1 MRILD
6 PSITSIIIF
15 QVILLTAMENL
26 RNTTVPVDK
35 TLDKDK
41 VLDKRNL
48 EKVPG
53 FTDARCWV
61 FLILFVYYIS

>member
-1 MRILD
+1 M
-6 PSITSIIIF
+6 
-15 QVILLTAMENL
+15 
-26 RNTTVPVDK
+26 TTVPVDK

-48 EKVPG
+48 KIVPG

>member
-1 MRILD
+1 MQLMR
-6 PSITSIIIF
+6 
-15 QVILLTAMENL
+15 
-26 RNTTVPVDK
+26 TVPVDK

-48 EKVPG
+48 KIVPG

-61 FLILFVYYIS
+61 FLMLFVYYISLGCHLKLLTDASNLIL

>member
-1 MRILD
+1 M
-6 PSITSIIIF
+6 
-15 QVILLTAMENL
+15 
-26 RNTTVPVDK
+26 TTVPVDK

-48 EKVPG
+48 KIVPG

-61 FLILFVYYIS
+61 SLSAHYIS